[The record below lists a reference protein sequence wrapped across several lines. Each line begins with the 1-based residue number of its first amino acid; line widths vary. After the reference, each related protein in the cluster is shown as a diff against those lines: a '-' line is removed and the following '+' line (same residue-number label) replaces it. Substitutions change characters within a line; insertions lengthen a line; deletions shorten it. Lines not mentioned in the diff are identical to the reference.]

1 MYRRSWPG
9 WVVLGTAAIVLV
21 LDQLTK
27 RWIERNLPIGESI
40 IPFPALSDF
49 FTITHFT
56 NTGAAFG
63 LFRDQGILFVIIP
76 VVVVV
81 AIIVYSR
88 YLPLDQLLVQ
98 IALGLQLGGALGN
111 NLIDRPRQGYVT
123 DFIYFHFWP
132 AFNIADM
139 AIVVGVILLAWA
151 LWQDSRRESQASL
164 VEDNSGD
171 GQAVEPGG
179 S

>member
-1 MYRRSWPG
+1 MSKRIAPG
-9 WVVLGTAAIVLV
+9 IVIVLVAAVVVV

-27 RWIERNLPIGESI
+27 RWIEQNLPLYESI
-40 IPFPALSDF
+40 VPFPSLRNF

-63 LFRDQGILFVIIP
+63 LMRDQNILFLVMA

-81 AIIVYSR
+81 AIVVYVR
-88 YLPLDQLLVQ
+88 YLPHHKPLVQ
-98 IALGLQLGGALGN
+98 LALGLQLGGAIGN
-111 NLIDRPRQGYVT
+111 NLIDRVRQGHVT

-139 AIVVGVILLAWA
+139 AIVGGVLVLGAILLTYK
-151 LWQDSRRESQASL
+151 E
-164 VEDNSGD
+164 
-171 GQAVEPGG
+171 EPAPT
-179 S
+179 SAPPPSP

>member
-1 MYRRSWPG
+1 
-9 WVVLGTAAIVLV
+9 LV

-40 IPFPALSDF
+40 VPFPALSDLF
-49 FTITHFT
+49 SITHFT

-63 LFRDQGILFVIIP
+63 LFRDQGILFVIIAI
-76 VVVVV
+76 VVVV

-88 YLPLDQLLVQ
+88 YLPHDQRLVQ

-139 AIVVGVILLAWA
+139 AIVVGVFLLAWA
-151 LWQDSRRESQASL
+151 LWQDSRKGSRESAA
-164 VEDNSGD
+164 EDSSGE